1 MLIEANIFNYD
12 QIQNTLEAKENVKID
27 DKIENYILET
37 EYLNYDRNSEII
49 FTKGLTRVILENNYE
64 FNTKDIF
71 LNKKLKELKSDN
83 KSTIKDDDFNLYRL
97 SKFLYFYEKKLLR
110 GNNIEIETNH
120 QSENSDKFYLKTH
133 L

>member
-1 MLIEANIFNYD
+1 MIEANIFNYD
-12 QIQNTLEAKENVKID
+12 QIQNTIEAKENVKID

-83 KSTIKDDDFNLYRL
+83 KSTIKDDDFNLYKL

-110 GNNIEIETNH
+110 GNNIEIETNSK
-120 QSENSDKFYLKTH
+120 SEKSDKFYFEKH

>member
-1 MLIEANIFNYD
+1 MIEANIFNYD

-64 FNTKDIF
+64 FNSKDIF
-71 LNKKLKELKSDN
+71 
-83 KSTIKDDDFNLYRL
+83 
-97 SKFLYFYEKKLLR
+97 
-110 GNNIEIETNH
+110 
-120 QSENSDKFYLKTH
+120 
-133 L
+133 

>member
-1 MLIEANIFNYD
+1 MIEANIFNYD

-83 KSTIKDDDFNLYRL
+83 KSTIKDNDSNLYRL

-120 QSENSDKFYLKTH
+120 QSEKSEIL